1 MSPGLT
7 DLIARGQ
14 QLRATVAEHK
24 AAIRRHR
31 ELLGA
36 AKAALDAHDGECR
49 RRGISVTYVTTG
61 AGGIHG
67 HPQSRA

>member
-1 MSPGLT
+1 MST
-7 DLIARGQ
+7 DLAARGQ

-31 ELLGA
+31 EQLGA
-36 AKAALDAHDGECR
+36 AKAALDRFEAECR
-49 RRGISVTYVTTG
+49 QRGIAVTQVPITG

-67 HPQSRA
+67 HRPTGP